1 MVYKNKIVGHEDIDP
16 SKILA
21 NPLNPRE
28 HPEIQISMMDGI
40 LKDVGW
46 LTEIIVNKNNMHIVD
61 GLMRHALAIYEGE
74 ETVPITWVDL
84 TDEEERKA
92 LLTFNPVAML
102 AKQNKEKTTEL
113 INTTQ
118 TSFAGMQR
126 LIDDIAKRN
135 NIDVTLANENN
146 DDESD
151 TEKIEEESK
160 VDRSII
166 EKFNV
171 DTGKIWSVGRHYL
184 SCCDSTDIEQ
194 LRNLV
199 SCVNDFGLV
208 IADFPYG
215 VNFKRGQFI
224 TDSSKKSSKIGTG
237 EIPISIGNDDV
248 STRNQRDLV
257 SNVLRNI
264 IALSKDTISAYV
276 FSGAL
281 KEGADTLYG
290 IYDSGFD
297 VKSQIIWLK
306 SSLILGQADYQ
317 WIHENIWY
325 AIKKKNSLKKW
336 FGGRNKTTVMQVK
349 KLSKTYHPNE
359 KPEDLL
365 VNFIFNSS
373 EKGDVV
379 FDPFAGSG
387 STLFTCEKNDRVCIT
402 CDNDK
407 YWVAF
412 ILNKALELGLEIREI
427 I

>member
-1 MVYKNKIVGHEDIDP
+1 MSYKNKIVGHEDIDP

-28 HPEIQISMMDGI
+28 HPEVQISMMDGI
-40 LKDVGW
+40 LKDIGW

-61 GLMRHALAIYEGE
+61 GLMRHALSIYKGE
-74 ETVPITWVDL
+74 ATVPVTWVDL

-92 LLTFNPVAML
+92 LLTFNPVALL
-102 AKQNKEKTTEL
+102 ARQNKEKTAEL
-113 INTTQ
+113 IATTQ
-118 TSFAGMQR
+118 ALSTDMQR

-135 NIDVTLANENN
+135 NINIELANEVNHNN
-146 DDESD
+146 NE

-194 LRNLV
+194 LRKLV
-199 SCVNDFGLV
+199 SCVNDFSLV

-215 VNFKRGQFI
+215 VDFKRGQFI
-224 TDSSKKSSKIGTG
+224 TDPAKKSSKIATG
-237 EIPISIGNDDV
+237 EIPISIEND
-248 STRNQRDLV
+248 SILTRNQRDFV
-257 SNVLRNI
+257 SSVLRNI
-264 IALSKDTISAYV
+264 ISLSKDTISTYI

-297 VKSQIIWLK
+297 VKSQIIWFK

-325 AIKKKNSLKKW
+325 AIKKKNSSRKW
-336 FGGRNKTTVMQVK
+336 FGGRDKTTVMQVK

-379 FDPFAGSG
+379 LDPFAGSG
-387 STLFTCEKNDRVCIT
+387 STLFTCEKNDRICIT

-412 ILNKALELGLEIREI
+412 ILNKASELGLEIREI